1 MRLRIL
7 GPLEVLDARSARVFI
22 TGQKRRALLATLVVR
37 AGRTVSMDRLIT
49 ELWGATPPANAINA
63 LQAHIGR
70 LRKAVEPDRIV
81 TSPPGYTMTLY
92 PGETDAAEFAATL
105 GRAKTLPPHAS
116 IPHLRTALALWRGP
130 ALDGCI
136 SGDICAAEAA
146 MLEESRLTALETL
159 YDANLQTGQHAEV
172 IGELEECTGAYPL
185 RERFYDQLMTA
196 LHRADRR
203 SDALATYARARRR
216 LITDLGV
223 EPGPGL
229 RAREQAIRTN
239 RPAVKPTP
247 ADLSREVAELQERI
261 ETLATRVKELTSRVD

>member
-7 GPLEVLDARSARVFI
+7 GPLEILDARGARVFI
-22 TGQKRRALLATLVVR
+22 TGQKRRALLATLAVR

-49 ELWGATPPANAINA
+49 ELWGTTPPANSINA

-70 LRKAVEPDRIV
+70 LRKALDPDRIV
-81 TSPPGYTMTLY
+81 TSPPGYTMALH
-92 PGETDAAEFAATL
+92 PGETDSEEFTVIL
-105 GRAKTLPPHAS
+105 GRAKTLRPLEA

-146 MLEESRLTALETL
+146 MLEESRLAALETL
-159 YDANLQTGQHAEV
+159 YDANLQTGQHASV
-172 IGELEECTGAYPL
+172 IGELEECTAAYPL

-196 LHRADRR
+196 LHREDRR

-216 LITDLGV
+216 LITELGV

-239 RPAVKPTP
+239 RPIASP
-247 ADLSREVAELQERI
+247 ADLTREVAELQERI
-261 ETLATRVKELTSRVD
+261 ETLATRVKELTARAE